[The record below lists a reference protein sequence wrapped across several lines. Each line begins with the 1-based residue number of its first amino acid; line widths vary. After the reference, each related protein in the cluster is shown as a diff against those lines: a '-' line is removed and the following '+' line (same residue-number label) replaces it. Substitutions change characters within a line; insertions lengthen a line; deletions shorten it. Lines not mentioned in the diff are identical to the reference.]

1 VREYEVTIII
11 QPQLEEDE
19 RKKLIE
25 RVSEL
30 LAPGAKEEEK
40 PAADEWGMRRL
51 AYPIKKYREGYYVL
65 YVGALDGERLPEV
78 ERSMQYMEDILR
90 YLIVRKESN

>member
-11 QPQLEEDE
+11 QSQLEAEE
-19 RKKLIE
+19 RNQLIE

-30 LAPGAKEEEK
+30 LVPGAQEENK
-40 PAADEWGMRRL
+40 PTVNEWGMRRL
-51 AYPIKKYREGYYVL
+51 AYPIMKQTEGYYVL
-65 YVGALDGERLPEV
+65 YEGSPDPERIPEI

-90 YLIVRKESN
+90 YMVVRKES